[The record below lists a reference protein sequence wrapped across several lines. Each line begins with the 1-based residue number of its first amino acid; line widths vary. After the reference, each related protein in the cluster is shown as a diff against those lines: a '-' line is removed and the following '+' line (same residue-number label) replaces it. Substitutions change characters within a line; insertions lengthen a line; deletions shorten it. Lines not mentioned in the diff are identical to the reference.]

1 MLNHARTTTALALA
15 GIAATAASVSAQPV
29 NLRLDLPAGTTYA
42 VKSSETMQM
51 QAQVKDQWGNGQQ
64 MNQSFESP
72 TNYQVQVLQGAAGG
86 HPAPVRV
93 RFTFDPGQA
102 MTMSDGQNPP
112 QKQPLPYAGK
122 AFETLRQNGQVT
134 VTPAGAGAGGGGGS
148 FGGGQFGGGEFGG
161 GQPQG
166 GGGFGGG
173 QFGNGEFGGGQPQ
186 GGGGFGGGQPQGG
199 GGLGPETQQTL
210 QNLAS
215 FSGATL
221 LPNRPVSVGDTWN
234 PDTTEIMKGAGMA
247 PGGSLTMTARL
258 TGLGEAAGRPAALLA
273 LELNWNGT
281 VQGLVMKGPQRG
293 TARIDLE
300 TGLLMN
306 FDIRGELQVSASPEM
321 GVNLSGTANLV
332 STQTVSNLQTPAGA
346 AAGHQEIIDEIRE
359 GDVDAPAGNPFDSPA
374 AVDAPDNGPATTVTT
389 PPFAGTFVGEKLS
402 VTLVEGE
409 RRSIEIR
416 RGQTV
421 TKGFLTGN
429 RDINQ
434 SVGPD
439 GVETVVTFQGFF
451 EFNGHKFDFNA
462 LQPAPGVM
470 KFTTGQTTH
479 DLTLEAAPAA
489 ANPFE

>member
-15 GIAATAASVSAQPV
+15 GIVATAASVSAQPV

-86 HPAPVRV
+86 HLAPVRV

-102 MTMSDGQNPP
+102 TTMSDGQNPP

-166 GGGFGGG
+166 GGG

-215 FSGATL
+215 FSSATL

-306 FDIRGELQVSASPEM
+306 FDLRGELQVSASPEM

-346 AAGHQEIIDEIRE
+346 AAGHQEIINDIRS
-359 GDVDAPAGNPFDSPA
+359 DHTDTPVNAPEVVNVQEDDLGGGGQTIN
-374 AVDAPDNGPATTVTT
+374 VTT

-421 TKGFLTGN
+421 TKGYLTGN

-470 KFTTGQTTH
+470 KFTTGKTTH